1 MLNSAD
7 LSNLSYHSKDY
18 YQMRAIQKPQNSNT
32 LLKSG
37 PIGGQYLTA
46 DNLKW
51 IELIA
56 AFFQIDLMVL
66 AEKSNAI
73 KLQQFFRNIKLIRLK
88 EKFKRM
94 IIQLLGYDRT
104 IKSMPKEVL
113 IKIFS
118 FLD

>member
-1 MLNSAD
+1 
-7 LSNLSYHSKDY
+7 
-18 YQMRAIQKPQNSNT
+18 MRAIQKPQNSNT
-32 LLKSG
+32 LLKGG

-73 KLQQFFRNIKLIRLK
+73 KL
-88 EKFKRM
+88 
-94 IIQLLGYDRT
+94 
-104 IKSMPKEVL
+104 
-113 IKIFS
+113 
-118 FLD
+118 